1 MKEANRITEAIVPSQ
16 PPYQHAPETDV
27 QNPFQSSRVE
37 GHGLQRRRRQVIPQN
52 VNIEQIND
60 RAPGMYYVPSQE
72 PNQQSEQWFWPPLS
86 PQGQTTPNMTPS
98 SSFPN
103 VAPSSSF
110 PNMASSSSFP
120 NMAPS
125 SSFPYYTRS
134 PYVPSSSS
142 PSCYTPAPFIPS
154 SSSQPCYAPFVH
166 HIQETPMSPMLT
178 PGYGIDLNANF
189 TAVASPSEELSQ
201 PALFEEIRRNP
212 HRGARDRR
220 RHCILSPPDDNEDD
234 D

>member
-110 PNMASSSSFP
+110 A

-166 HIQETPMSPMLT
+166 HIQEMPMSPMLT
-178 PGYGIDLNANF
+178 PGYGIDLNADF
-189 TAVASPSEELSQ
+189 TVVASPSEDLSQ

-212 HRGARDRR
+212 HRDARDRR